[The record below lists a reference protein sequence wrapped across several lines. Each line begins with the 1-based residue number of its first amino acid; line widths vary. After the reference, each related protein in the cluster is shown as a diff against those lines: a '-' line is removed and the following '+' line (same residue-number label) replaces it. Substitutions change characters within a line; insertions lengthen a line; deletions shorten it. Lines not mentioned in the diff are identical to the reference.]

1 MLSQARTRLLSLSSR
16 GLSTSVTAR
25 QQPHEVADLE
35 EPSRLAAAQMG
46 TMLDIGARSIFTSE
60 HDMFRDQ
67 VRRWMRERLAPL
79 QNSFEEEGQPSKEIW
94 REMGNQ
100 VRHRLPFLGE
110 YSLCCPWCPSK
121 PSFVFVSRDCW
132 ECPYLPRWE
141 GSEHPSW
148 RRPSWPRRCPTP
160 TARPPPWPCTPPS
173 ACKYFPYIMIMT
185 MPTSPCPGR
194 T

>member
-1 MLSQARTRLLSLSSR
+1 MKSRLLLLRFLLLCCNHPALLQLCRACQLYRTHQLRMLSQARTRLLSLSSR

-100 VRHRLPFLGE
+100 VRQK
-110 YSLCCPWCPSK
+110 SCCLSK
-121 PSFVFVSRDCW
+121 PSFVFVSRDC
-132 ECPYLPRWE
+132 
-141 GSEHPSW
+141 
-148 RRPSWPRRCPTP
+148 
-160 TARPPPWPCTPPS
+160 
-173 ACKYFPYIMIMT
+173 
-185 MPTSPCPGR
+185 
-194 T
+194 

>member
-100 VRHRLPFLGE
+100 VRQE
-110 YSLCCPWCPSK
+110 IQETIPW
-121 PSFVFVSRDCW
+121 
-132 ECPYLPRWE
+132 
-141 GSEHPSW
+141 
-148 RRPSWPRRCPTP
+148 
-160 TARPPPWPCTPPS
+160 
-173 ACKYFPYIMIMT
+173 
-185 MPTSPCPGR
+185 
-194 T
+194 